1 MRSKYTLCLF
11 SLFLFLKRLWGT
23 DSGPAELLW
32 KWGRRGGGGGLNS
45 DSKWGA
51 ENIWAEA
58 PPPPPLPL
66 PLRGPW
72 TSKAIYVSCFFQTT
86 LDSMR
91 FHQKSSTISVVY
103 GPMFIAPYI
112 ASHKIST
119 GLLKQPLPYDN
130 GTFSSYTYKN
140 SLLCLL

>member
-1 MRSKYTLCLF
+1 MPIQSIFIFKTIMRHRLRARGATL
-11 SLFLFLKRLWGT
+11 KVGEK
-23 DSGPAELLW
+23 G
-32 KWGRRGGGGGLNS
+32 GGGGGGLNS

-58 PPPPPLPL
+58 PPPPLVPL
-66 PLRGPW
+66 LRGPW
-72 TSKAIYVSCFFQTT
+72 TSKAIYVSCLFQTT